1 MSPKDILPQGP
12 GAPERFVGTVIA
24 AAAAGAAAGSYELG
38 RQTNN
43 REAEKTADDQAFKKL
58 DRQEH
63 ATIKMDK
70 TIELEAKRIT
80 WTRSK
85 VKSGELNKQEGED
98 ILTSLKIPSQALYE
112 GSWNPVERS
121 IKIKEA
127 EKKRLSQED
136 KGKASRP
143 LSEGGGGEKGVQE
156 DEGKASRPL
165 RGGGE
170 RGVQEERFTSQT
182 VSIDPTPAYSSP
194 AKISYQRSIGAGL
207 IVFTGSF
214 ILLRVCSEKIRTHR
228 YSNNIAAWCYS
239 AFAPPSEKLSDF
251 SERTDTMLE
260 DLHKK
265 LDRGAI
271 RDEEI
276 LKLLKSLNEKL

>member
-1 MSPKDILPQGP
+1 MSPKDILLQGP

-43 REAEKTADDQAFKKL
+43 RETEKTADNQAFKKL
-58 DRQEH
+58 DFQER

-80 WTRSK
+80 WAQIK

-112 GSWNPVERS
+112 GGWNPVERS

-136 KGKASRP
+136 EGKASRP
-143 LSEGGGGEKGVQE
+143 LSGGGGGERE
-156 DEGKASRPL
+156 
-165 RGGGE
+165 
-170 RGVQEERFTSQT
+170 VQEERFTSQT

-194 AKISYQRSIGAGL
+194 AKTSYQRSIGAGL

-214 ILLRVCSEKIRTHR
+214 ILLRVCSEKIRRHR

-239 AFAPPSEKLSDF
+239 AFAPSSEKLSDF